1 VFLFA
6 CFALF
11 SFSLNVAC
19 VQVVL
24 FLELCFYALFMT
36 LPVIYMA
43 FGITD
48 SQPTVIGLAIT
59 YYYILMPFHIVS
71 TLCAVVV

>member
-1 VFLFA
+1 
-6 CFALF
+6 
-11 SFSLNVAC
+11 
-19 VQVVL
+19 
-24 FLELCFYALFMT
+24 MT